1 MSPSQTK
8 ILIAGAGP
16 TGLTLALW
24 LTRLGVPV
32 RIFDKAAGPGET
44 SRALAVQARTLEFH
58 RQIGIV
64 EDVLAAGVRLEQ
76 LTVRTPAGIAAR
88 LPLSDFGRGISP
100 YSFAFALPQDIHER
114 ILITHLERTGVRVE
128 RNTELV
134 AFEDRTS
141 SVVATL
147 RNGGATETV
156 CAAYLV
162 GCDGARSAVRHGLNI
177 GFPGGTYEQAFYVA
191 DVTGSGA
198 VTRNGMDTTVSAYG
212 FAIAMPVRQSGSLRL
227 IGIVPKAH
235 EADETIT
242 FEAIR
247 ADVERDTGIK
257 VNEVN
262 WFSTYRVHHRVA
274 ERFRV
279 GRVFLCGDAGHIH
292 SPAGGQGMNTGM
304 GDAVNLGWKLAAV
317 VQGRAD
323 QRLLDSYEPERIA
336 FARKL
341 IESTDTAFRFI
352 TSRSRLVGL
361 FRRYLMP
368 KILKVLLH
376 TSFGSRAFFGLISQ
390 AAIQYRSG
398 PISSGTA
405 GKISGGDRLPYVLT
419 AGGNNFEPLRS
430 LDWQVHVYGEA
441 NAEFRAML
449 APTGIPIHSFAW
461 SDMAKAAGLHRDG
474 AYLVRPDGHV
484 ALASPVQEAAAF
496 QRYLAALSLRPRLAE
511 RAPYRVAGTMHSLA

>member
-1 MSPSQTK
+1 MSKTK
-8 ILIAGAGP
+8 VLIAGAGP

-24 LTRLGVPV
+24 LTKLGVPV

-64 EDVLAAGVRLEQ
+64 EDVLAEGVRLER
-76 LTVRTPAGIAAR
+76 LTVHTPAGVAAR

-100 YSFAFALPQDIHER
+100 YSFAFALPQDVHER
-114 ILITHLERTGVRVE
+114 VLITHLERAGVEVE

-134 AFEDRTS
+134 AFEDEGDA
-141 SVVATL
+141 VVATL
-147 RNGGATETV
+147 SHEGRTETV
-156 CAAYLV
+156 SAAYLA
-162 GCDGARSAVRHGLNI
+162 GCDGARSTVRHGLNI

-191 DVTGSGA
+191 DVRGRGEI
-198 VTRNGMDTTVSAYG
+198 TRNGMDTTISTYG
-212 FAIAMPVRQSGSLRL
+212 FAIVMPVRQSGSVRL

-235 EADETIT
+235 EADETIS

-247 ADVERDTGIK
+247 ADVERETGVTVDEI
-257 VNEVN
+257 N

-279 GRVFLCGDAGHIH
+279 GRVFLVGDAGHIH

-304 GDAVNLGWKLAAV
+304 GDAVNLAWKLAAV

-323 QRLLDSYEPERIA
+323 PRLLDSYEPERIA
-336 FARKL
+336 FAKKL

-352 TSRSRLVGL
+352 TSRSRLIGL
-361 FRRYLMP
+361 LRRYLIP
-368 KILKVLLH
+368 KILNMLLH
-376 TSFGSRAFFGLISQ
+376 TSFGSRFFFGVISQ
-390 AAIQYRSG
+390 AAIQYRAG

-405 GKISGGDRLPYVLT
+405 GKVSGGDRLPYV
-419 AGGNNFEPLRS
+419 AGANGDNFEPLRS
-430 LDWQVHVYGEA
+430 LDWQIHVYGEV
-441 NAEFRAML
+441 NADFRSML
-449 APTGIPIHSFAW
+449 APTGIAVHAFAW
-461 SDMAKAAGLHRDG
+461 SDTAEKAGLQHDA

-484 ALASPVQEAAAF
+484 ALASPVQEAASF
-496 QRYLAALSLRPRLAE
+496 QRYLAGLAIRPRTAE
-511 RAPYRVAGTMHSLA
+511 RAPYRVLGTMHSLA

>member
-1 MSPSQTK
+1 MTMSKTK

-32 RIFDKAAGPGET
+32 RIFDKAAAPGET

-58 RQIGIV
+58 RQIGV
-64 EDVLAAGVRLEQ
+64 VDDVLAAGVKLERL
-76 LTVRTPAGIAAR
+76 TIHTPAGVAAR

-114 ILITHLERTGVRVE
+114 VLITHLERAGVEVE

-134 AFEDRTS
+134 AFQDKGHA
-141 SVVATL
+141 VIATL
-147 RNGGATETV
+147 SKDGETETV
-156 CAAYLV
+156 VTSYLA
-162 GCDGARSAVRHGLNI
+162 GCDGAHSTVRHGLNI
-177 GFPGGTYEQAFYVA
+177 GFPGGAYEQSFYVA
-191 DVTGSGA
+191 DVKGRGDI
-198 VTRNGMDTTVSAYG
+198 TRNGMDTTISTYG
-212 FAIAMPVRQSGSLRL
+212 FAIVMPVRQSGSIRL

-235 EADETIT
+235 EADDKIS

-247 ADVERDTGIK
+247 ADVERDTG
-257 VNEVN
+257 VTVDEVN

-274 ERFRV
+274 ESFRV
-279 GRVFLCGDAGHIH
+279 GRVFLVGDAGHIH

-304 GDAVNLGWKLAAV
+304 GDAVNLAWKLGAV

-323 QRLLDSYEPERIA
+323 ARLLDSYEPERIA
-336 FARKL
+336 FAHKL
-341 IESTDTAFRFI
+341 IESTDTVFRFV
-352 TSRSRLVGL
+352 TSRSKAIGL

-368 KILKVLLH
+368 KILNIALH
-376 TSFGSRAFFGLISQ
+376 TSFGSRRFFGLISQ
-390 AAIQYRSG
+390 AAIEYRAS

-405 GKISGGDRLPYVLT
+405 GKVSGGDRVPYVP
-419 AGGNNFEPLRS
+419 AANGDNFEPLRS
-430 LDWQVHVYGEA
+430 LDWQVHVYGEV

-449 APTGIPIHSFAW
+449 ASTGIPVHAFAW
-461 SDMAKAAGLHRDG
+461 SETAAKAGLQKDA

-484 ALASPVQEAAAF
+484 ALASPVQEAAGF
-496 QRYLAALSLRPRLAE
+496 QRYLAGLAIKPRTAE
-511 RAPYRVAGTMHSLA
+511 RAPYRVPGTMHSLA

>member
-1 MSPSQTK
+1 MTVSKTK
-8 ILIAGAGP
+8 VLIAGAGP

-32 RIFDKAAGPGET
+32 RIFDKAAAPGET

-64 EDVLAAGVRLEQ
+64 DHVLAEGVRIER
-76 LTVRTPAGIAAR
+76 LTVHTPAGIAAR

-114 ILITHLERTGVRVE
+114 LLIAHLKRAGVEVE
-128 RNTELV
+128 RSTELV
-134 AFEDRTS
+134 AFQDRGDAI
-141 SVVATL
+141 VATL
-147 RNGGATETV
+147 SKGGRTETV
-156 CAAYLV
+156 GAAYLA
-162 GCDGARSAVRHGLNI
+162 GCDGAHSTVRHGLNI
-177 GFPGGTYEQAFYVA
+177 GFPGGAYEQSFYVA
-191 DVTGSGA
+191 DVKGRGEI
-198 VTRNGMDTTVSAYG
+198 TRNGMIV
-212 FAIAMPVRQSGSLRL
+212 MPVRQSGSVRL

-235 EADETIT
+235 EADEKIT

-247 ADVERDTGIK
+247 ADVERDTG
-257 VNEVN
+257 VTVDEVN

-274 ERFRV
+274 ERFRG

-304 GDAVNLGWKLAAV
+304 GDAVNLAWKLAAV

-323 QRLLDSYEPERIA
+323 MRLLDSYEPERIA
-336 FARKL
+336 FAQKL

-352 TSRSRLVGL
+352 TSRSRLIGL

-368 KILKVLLH
+368 KILNVLLH
-376 TSFGSRAFFGLISQ
+376 TSFGSRFFFGVISQ
-390 AAIQYRSG
+390 AAIEYRAS

-405 GKISGGDRLPYVLT
+405 GKVSGGDRLPYV
-419 AGGNNFEPLRS
+419 AGANGDNFEPLQS
-430 LDWQVHVYGEA
+430 LDWQVHVYGEV
-441 NAEFRAML
+441 NCDFRAML
-449 APTGIPIHSFAW
+449 APSGIPVHAFAW
-461 SDMAKAAGLHRDG
+461 SDVAEKAGLQRDA

-496 QRYLAALSLRPRLAE
+496 QRYLAGLAIRPRTAE
-511 RAPYRVAGTMHSLA
+511 RAPYRVPGTMHSLA